1 MADFQDKG
9 NKMELKFIP
18 YNEDRKPLPLQRNQ
32 KQNGAHL
39 LITITC
45 QFPQNGN
52 KSKKTKKRR
61 IMNFT
66 INGTSVPQVEKY
78 DNQGAH
84 NAIKSMMQRKETLS
98 IRLYTDKDNY
108 PYIWIESYNVAGFK
122 YYVTPISFKW
132 IYTYLTTGESED
144 GGIQPTE
151 LTPYQT
157 GEDNNFQL
165 SILKQLVESGKRV
178 QFVPLFRFR
187 KRGVFKLPLLGL
199 IIRLKFLS
207 HASSPVV
214 LRYVLPERI
223 SFHVRKHW

>member
-144 GGIQPTE
+144 GGIKPTE

-178 QFVPLFRFR
+178 QFVPLFREVNNYISATSAFLRGKIFFR
-187 KRGVFKLPLLGL
+187 VERTEELLDYLREKETL
-199 IIRLKFLS
+199 I
-207 HASSPVV
+207 
-214 LRYVLPERI
+214 
-223 SFHVRKHW
+223 

>member
-1 MADFQDKG
+1 
-9 NKMELKFIP
+9 
-18 YNEDRKPLPLQRNQ
+18 
-32 KQNGAHL
+32 
-39 LITITC
+39 
-45 QFPQNGN
+45 
-52 KSKKTKKRR
+52 
-61 IMNFT
+61 MNFT

-165 SILKQLVESGKRV
+165 SILKQLVESGNV
-178 QFVPLFRFR
+178 YSLFLCFV
-187 KRGVFKLPLLGL
+187 KL
-199 IIRLKFLS
+199 IITS
-207 HASSPVV
+207 
-214 LRYVLPERI
+214 VLPVLSYVERY
-223 SFHVRKHW
+223 SFG

>member
-1 MADFQDKG
+1 
-9 NKMELKFIP
+9 ME
-18 YNEDRKPLPLQRNQ
+18 
-32 KQNGAHL
+32 
-39 LITITC
+39 
-45 QFPQNGN
+45 
-52 KSKKTKKRR
+52 
-61 IMNFT
+61 FT

-108 PYIWIESYNVAGFK
+108 PCIWIESYNVAGFK

-151 LTPYQT
+151 LNPYQA

-165 SILKQLVESGKRV
+165 SILKQLIESGKRV
-178 QFVPLFRFR
+178 QFVPLFREVNNYISATSAFLRGKIFFR
-187 KRGVFKLPLLGL
+187 VERTEELLDYLREKEAL
-199 IIRLKFLS
+199 I
-207 HASSPVV
+207 
-214 LRYVLPERI
+214 
-223 SFHVRKHW
+223 

>member
-1 MADFQDKG
+1 
-9 NKMELKFIP
+9 ME
-18 YNEDRKPLPLQRNQ
+18 
-32 KQNGAHL
+32 
-39 LITITC
+39 
-45 QFPQNGN
+45 
-52 KSKKTKKRR
+52 
-61 IMNFT
+61 FT

-108 PYIWIESYNVAGFK
+108 PCIWIESYNVAGFK

-151 LTPYQT
+151 LNPYQA

-165 SILKQLVESGKRV
+165 SILKQLIESGKRREV
-178 QFVPLFRFR
+178 NNYISATSAFLRGKIFFRVER
-187 KRGVFKLPLLGL
+187 TEELLSYLREKEAL
-199 IIRLKFLS
+199 I
-207 HASSPVV
+207 
-214 LRYVLPERI
+214 
-223 SFHVRKHW
+223 

>member
-1 MADFQDKG
+1 MQF
-9 NKMELKFIP
+9 N
-18 YNEDRKPLPLQRNQ
+18 
-32 KQNGAHL
+32 
-39 LITITC
+39 IT
-45 QFPQNGN
+45 
-52 KSKKTKKRR
+52 
-61 IMNFT
+61 
-66 INGTSVPQVEKY
+66 GTLVPQAKSY
-78 DNQGAH
+78 DNAGAH

-165 SILKQLVESGKRV
+165 SILKQLIESGKRV
-178 QFVPLFRFR
+178 QFVPLFREVNNYISASTVSYLFR
-187 KRGVFKLPLLGL
+187 KYLSLLL
-199 IIRLKFLS
+199 ILF
-207 HASSPVV
+207 ASVSSSSVLISLIA
-214 LRYVLPERI
+214 LRYDSIKLACGLVGTFSLVDFKCVFW
-223 SFHVRKHW
+223 SN